1 MLPFLPQAPA
11 IARPEALLSETRR
24 VVTAG
29 DRSGVLAMFAK
40 PENGRYLME
49 MIDQRSGYHGGLKTF
64 SVDVLPTPPGW
75 EKTGE
80 FWLLF
85 HKRQPVEMDH
95 DPIYPVIST
104 PDGLRLGPEILETE
118 GGDNRLKNARNEV
131 HLIPADQF
139 VDIVTDLD
147 FEGKGPSRAD
157 VWRLQ
162 DTLSL
167 SKATIDGKPRTIVNA
182 SGGIVNPKPGDL
194 VRVGSLLIPWTHTR
208 SKSAHLAYSGK
219 LLDGKNSGGEEDLM
233 DSRSGY
239 LTAWWVPSTARLP
252 FLSQT
257 TVTGPKDWTI
267 RSEGITVPPSAKAV
281 FPPGPTEQRLA
292 FKCDVP
298 ISFPKVIGGKYEVAA
313 SATDN
318 GRTFVSYGFPPL
330 DKARATRAVTSAVA
344 AVKFFENLL
353 GPFPFPGYEV
363 YDADRF
369 YGIESYSHTILV
381 PGITDWATS
390 HEIGHTYFG
399 GLVPCAYVK
408 DTWNESLTQYVDS
421 ILFKNNS
428 DQTLQHAFDV
438 MNSPPLS
445 ELPIAWSYSNASYM
459 RGAYTMTMLAHE
471 IGQDKV
477 NAGLRAIVSD
487 RRGKDTAWPD
497 LRAYFEKSSGQDL
510 GWFWDQWVTHAVW
523 PKLEL
528 LTAVTP
534 EFGEHKTKVG
544 VKQSNTANPFRLRF
558 VIKLSN
564 ADQTK
569 SFELTSDQTTTTYD
583 LTTPFAPTKASLETL
598 GYTFG
603 SVGAKSTNVFVQ
615 NGE

>member
-1 MLPFLPQAPA
+1 
-11 IARPEALLSETRR
+11 
-24 VVTAG
+24 
-29 DRSGVLAMFAK
+29 MFAK

-64 SVDVLPTPPGW
+64 AVDVLPAPPGW

-80 FWLLF
+80 YWLLF

-104 PDGLRLGPEILETE
+104 PNGLRLGPEILETE

-147 FEGKGPSRAD
+147 FEGKGAARAD

-162 DTLSL
+162 DTLNVRT
-167 SKATIDGKPRTIVNA
+167 ATIDGKPRTIVNA
-182 SGGIVNPKPGDL
+182 VGGGIVNPKPGEL
-194 VRVGSLLIPWTHTR
+194 VRVGSLLIPWTHSR
-208 SKSAHLAYSGK
+208 SKTAHFAYSGK

-233 DSRSGY
+233 DTRSGY

-257 TVTGPKDWTI
+257 TVTGPKEWTL
-267 RSEGITVPPSAKAV
+267 RSEGVPVAPSAKAA
-281 FPPGPTEQRLA
+281 FPAGPNEQRLA

-318 GRTFVSYGFPPL
+318 GKTFVSFGFAPL
-330 DKARATRAVTSAVA
+330 DKARATRAVTNAVA

-353 GPFPFPGYEV
+353 GPFPFPGYDV
-363 YDADRF
+363 YDSDRF

-381 PGITDWATS
+381 PSITDWATS

-421 ILFKNNS
+421 ILLKHNS
-428 DQTLQHAFDV
+428 DKTLEHAFDV

-445 ELPIAWSYSNASYM
+445 ELPIAWSYANASYM
-459 RGAYTMTMLAHE
+459 RGAYVMTMLAHE

-477 NAGLRAIVSD
+477 NSALRTIVAD

-497 LRAYFEKSSGQDL
+497 LRAYFEKTSGGDL
-510 GWFWDQWVTHAVW
+510 KWFWDQWVTQATW
-523 PKLEL
+523 PKLDL
-528 LTAVTP
+528 LAISRSGSVTSVS
-534 EFGEHKTKVG
+534 VG
-544 VKQSNTANPFRLRF
+544 QSSTPMPYRLRF
-558 VIKLSN
+558 LVKLTDGTKTKTAEVTMDSG
-564 ADQTK
+564 TK
-569 SFELTSDQTTTTYD
+569 SFEITTDFTPTS
-583 LTTPFAPTKASLETL
+583 ASIDIF

-603 SVGAKSTNVFVQ
+603 TVGTKTKKI
-615 NGE
+615 E